1 MEPTVNNLH
10 PVFSDC
16 LQYFAEGQ
24 RLAAHPGHEVDLTQ
38 AADAEASSEQSRIT
52 TNARDEW
59 LAKRRSGIGGSDI
72 AAILGLSTWKTAV
85 GVWLDK
91 TGQSTEDAVG
101 NSEAA
106 YFGTLFEGEIAREY
120 SKRTGNAVQRV
131 NRILRHPEHE
141 WAIGNIDRAIVSPG
155 SRVRVADDGGTLL
168 GASGLLEVKTA
179 SAYKSGDWGREGDD
193 DAVPVHYQAQVMW
206 YMAITGRAWAD
217 VAALIGGQRMVI
229 RRIHRDDETIA
240 AMLERA
246 HEFWHQHVLTRKPPE
261 PAKAKDVE
269 RLFPADNG
277 EFIEATDDLLAAYNS
292 AREAKARI
300 AQAEADYEASAER
313 IKLALGERSALTLHG
328 KLLVTWKASKKNR
341 RIDWKEVAAALK
353 APADIIAA
361 HTTETPGSRRFILKE
376 I

>member
-1 MEPTVNNLH
+1 MEATVNNLH
-10 PVFSDC
+10 PVFSNC
-16 LQYFAEGQ
+16 LQAFAEGQ
-24 RLAAHPGHEVDLTQ
+24 RIAAHQGHEAALTQ
-38 AADAEASSEQSRIT
+38 AADAEASSAHNLLT
-52 TNARDEW
+52 TNAREEW

-72 AAILGLSTWKTAV
+72 AAILGLSPWKTAV
-85 GVWLDK
+85 DVWLDK
-91 TGQSTEDAVG
+91 TGQSTEDAICNAESVRW
-101 NSEAA
+101 
-106 YFGTLFEGEIAREY
+106 GTLLEDVVAREY
-120 SKRTGNAVQRV
+120 SKRKKCAVQRV
-131 NRILRHPEHE
+131 NRILRHPAHE
-141 WAIGNIDRAIVSPG
+141 WAVGNIDRAIVTPK

-168 GASGLLEVKTA
+168 GADGLLEVKTA
-179 SAYKSGDWGREGDD
+179 SAYKAGDWGRDGDE

-206 YMAITGRAWAD
+206 YLCITGQTWAD

-277 EFIEATDDLLAAYNS
+277 EAIEATDDLLAAYNS

-300 AQAEADYEASAER
+300 AQAEADYEAAAER
-313 IKLALGERSALTLHG
+313 IKLALGERSALTLNG
-328 KLLVTWKASKKNR
+328 KPLVTWKASKPTR
-341 RIDWKEVAAALK
+341 RTDWKEVAAALH
-353 APADIIAA
+353 APADLIAEY
-361 HTTETPGSRRFILKE
+361 TTETPGSRRFLIKE

>member
-1 MEPTVNNLH
+1 
-10 PVFSDC
+10 
-16 LQYFAEGQ
+16 LQSFAEGQ
-24 RLAAHPGHEVDLTQ
+24 RLAASQVLAQAKASAHE
-38 AADAEASSEQSRIT
+38 
-52 TNARDEW
+52 EW

-106 YFGTLFEGEIAREY
+106 YFGTLFEAEIAREY
-120 SKRTGNAVQRV
+120 GRRTDRAVQRV

-141 WAIGNIDRAIVSPG
+141 WAIGNIDRAVVSPG
-155 SRVRVADDGGTLL
+155 SRVRVAEDGGTLL
-168 GASGLLEVKTA
+168 GADGLLEVKTA
-179 SAYKSGDWGREGDD
+179 SMFKASEWGRDGDD
-193 DAVPVHYQAQVMW
+193 DAVPLHYQAQVMW
-206 YMAITGRAWAD
+206 YLGITGQPWCD
-217 VAALIGGQRMVI
+217 VTALIGGQRMVI

-246 HEFWHQHVLTRKPPE
+246 HEFWHRHVLTRKPPE
-261 PAKAKDVE
+261 PAKAQDVE

-277 EFIEATDDLLAAYNS
+277 EAIEATDDLLAAYNA

-300 AQAEADYEASAER
+300 AQAEADFESAIER
-313 IKLALGERSALTLHG
+313 IKLALGERSALTLNG
-328 KLLVTWKASKKNR
+328 RPLVTWKAAKPTR
-341 RIDWKEVAAALK
+341 RTDWKEVAAALH
-353 APADIIAA
+353 APADLIAA
-361 HTTETPGSRRFILKE
+361 HTTETPGSRRFLLKE

>member
-1 MEPTVNNLH
+1 MNNLH
-10 PVFSDC
+10 PVFSNC
-16 LQYFAEGQ
+16 LQAFAEGQ
-24 RLAAHPGHEVDLTQ
+24 RIAAHQGHEIALTQ
-38 AADAEASSEQSRIT
+38 VADAEASSGHNLIT

-59 LAKRRSGIGGSDI
+59 LADRRSGIGGSDI
-72 AAILGLSTWKTAV
+72 AAILGLSPWKTAV
-85 GVWLDK
+85 DVWLDK
-91 TGQSTEDAVG
+91 TGQSTEDAIG
-101 NSEAA
+101 NAEAVRW
-106 YFGTLFEGEIAREY
+106 GTLLEDVVAREY
-120 SKRTGNAVQRV
+120 SERTGSAVQRV

-179 SAYKSGDWGREGDD
+179 SAYKAGDWGRDSDE

-206 YMAITGRAWAD
+206 YMALTGRAWAD

-229 RRIHRDDETIA
+229 RRIYADDETIA

-246 HEFWHQHVLTRKPPE
+246 NEFWHKHVLKRTPPD

-277 EFIEATDDLLAAYNS
+277 EAVEADEELLSAYNA
-292 AREAKARI
+292 ARAAKNDMAY
-300 AQAEADYEASAER
+300 AEARYEEAVER
-313 IKLALGERSALTLHG
+313 IKLALGERSALTLNG
-328 KLLVTWKASKKNR
+328 KPLVTWKAAKPTR
-341 RIDWKEVAAALK
+341 RTDWKEVAAALN
-353 APADIIAA
+353 APAEVIAA
-361 HTTETPGSRRFILKE
+361 HTTETPGSRRFLIKE